1 MCSAMTSG
9 EDAGQE
15 VRIELQSFT
24 DKYSGVVNTVYCG
37 DKSDIWAYMF
47 HCYFMVTLIACA
59 MLFAGLVVLIIS
71 LVLDIIYK
79 TRFDLEY
86 LGWCMLLGSSVDA
99 GRIEAAPAVCFQ
111 CFYSV
116 EYVLLRCDALPGSD
130 HVLY

>member
-1 MCSAMTSG
+1 MYKRQYVFCETSG
-9 EDAGQE
+9 EDAGKE

-86 LGWCMLLGSSVDA
+86 LGSVS
-99 GRIEAAPAVCFQ
+99 
-111 CFYSV
+111 YTHL
-116 EYVLLRCDALPGSD
+116 EYKRSD
-130 HVLY
+130 R

>member
-1 MCSAMTSG
+1 MFCETSS

-15 VRIELQSFT
+15 VRIDLQCFT
-24 DKYSGVVNTVYCG
+24 KKYSGVVNKVYCG

-86 LGWCMLLGSSVDA
+86 LGWCMLLGAVWMLGESSCA
-99 GRIEAAPAVCFQ
+99 SCLFPMLL
-111 CFYSV
+111 SV